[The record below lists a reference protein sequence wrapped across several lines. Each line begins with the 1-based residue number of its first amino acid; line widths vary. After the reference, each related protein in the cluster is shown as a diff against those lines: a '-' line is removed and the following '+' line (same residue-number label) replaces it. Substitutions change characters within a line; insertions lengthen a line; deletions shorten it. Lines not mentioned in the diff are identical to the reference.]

1 MTMCGTVACGAGT
14 PAPAANSTPSATER
28 KYLLERVDDAAVV
41 QVYAD
46 GFPDLPV
53 KEKKLVWHLY
63 QAAIAGRDIFYDQRY
78 AHNLEMRDV
87 LEAIVAHP
95 GATDP
100 DTLSEIRRYTKLFWL
115 NTGPYN
121 NLTAQKF
128 VIRCT
133 PVAFA
138 AAAHAAQKSGAQF
151 PRRNGETLDQ
161 LLARLRPMFFD
172 ASVDPT
178 VTSKTPPP
186 GKDIL
191 TASANN
197 LYVALTMK
205 DVDGYREE
213 HPLNSRLVKSDG
225 RIVEDV
231 YRIGGRYSGQI
242 SAIVKHLEEAIPYA
256 SEPMA
261 NALRALIKF
270 YQTGET
276 KDREAYDIAWV
287 QDKSSPVDTI
297 NGFIEVYLDA
307 RGIKGAW
314 EGLVFYVNR
323 GKTSEIKKL
332 ADKALPC
339 Q

>member
-1 MTMCGTVACGAGT
+1 MKRIAALMTILGTVSCGGGSGST
-14 PAPAANSTPSATER
+14 VTLPAPAAPAAPAPPSADRT
-28 KYLLERVDDAAVV
+28 YLLERVDDAAVV

-46 GFPDLPV
+46 GFRDLPL
-53 KEKKLVWHLY
+53 KEKTLVWHLY

-128 VIRCT
+128 VMRCT

-138 AAAHAAQKSGAQF
+138 VAAHAAQKSGAQF
-151 PRRNGETLDQ
+151 PLRSGETLDQ
-161 LLARLRPMFFD
+161 LLARLRPIFFD
-172 ASVDPT
+172 ASVDAT

-197 LYVALTMK
+197 LYIGVRMK
-205 DVDGYREE
+205 DLDGYR
-213 HPLNSRLVKSDG
+213 
-225 RIVEDV
+225 
-231 YRIGGRYSGQI
+231 
-242 SAIVKHLEEAIPYA
+242 
-256 SEPMA
+256 
-261 NALRALIKF
+261 
-270 YQTGET
+270 
-276 KDREAYDIAWV
+276 
-287 QDKSSPVDTI
+287 
-297 NGFIEVYLDA
+297 
-307 RGIKGAW
+307 
-314 EGLVFYVNR
+314 
-323 GKTSEIKKL
+323 
-332 ADKALPC
+332 
-339 Q
+339 